1 MSFSVLS
8 KLKIAHTHTVA
19 MTATKKINV
28 ANRFEIGGNNRFV
41 LIAGPCAIETEEM
54 TMHVA
59 ATLKEICHDL
69 GIQLIFKS
77 SFDKANRTSVKAPR
91 GVGMER
97 GLEILQR
104 VKTELNLPVI
114 TDIHESWQC
123 EPVAKVADM
132 LQIPAFL
139 SRQTDLLVAAAKTGK
154 IVNVKKGQFMAPWDM
169 KNVVEK
175 LRDSGTEQILLCE
188 RGSSFGYNN
197 LVVDMTGLVEM
208 RSYGFPVV
216 FDATHAVQKPGGQ
229 GTSTGGNREMV
240 PYLMRAALA
249 VGVDA
254 IFAEVHPDP
263 DHAFSDGPNQIH
275 LSNIRKI
282 LEEAVA
288 IDDLIKGNK
297 ETQRLGDGETER
309 NGYSELKTQNSE
321 LNIKLFLTDVDGVL
335 TDAGMYYS
343 ENGDELKKFN
353 THDGMGLQLIRQK
366 GIKTG
371 IITSE
376 NTMMVERRF
385 NKLKLD
391 YLYQGKREGGKLA
404 SALEICEKEG
414 ITLRNVAY
422 IGDDINCLE
431 LLSNVGLAA
440 CPANALDAVKQ
451 IPGIVRMNK
460 KGGEGCVREFIE
472 MIINKMEK

>member
-1 MSFSVLS
+1 MTETRKVNVLN
-8 KLKIAHTHTVA
+8 K
-19 MTATKKINV
+19 
-28 ANRFEIGGNNRFV
+28 FDIGGNNRFV
-41 LIAGPCAIETEEM
+41 LIAGPCAIESEEM
-54 TMHVA
+54 TLQVA
-59 ATLKEICHDL
+59 AELKNICYEL
-69 GIQLIFKS
+69 GIHLIFKS

-97 GLEILQR
+97 GLQILQR
-104 VKTELNLPVI
+104 VKTELDLPII
-114 TDIHESWQC
+114 TDVHETWQC
-123 EPVAKVADM
+123 AMVAQVADM

-169 KNVVEK
+169 KNVIDK
-175 LRDSGTEQILLCE
+175 LRDSGNENILLCE
-188 RGSSFGYNN
+188 RGTSFGYNN

-275 LSNIRKI
+275 LSKIREI
-282 LEEAVA
+282 LEQA
-288 IDDLIKGNK
+288 IMIDNITKGIQNQESEIKNINAK
-297 ETQRLGDGETER
+297 IPNTKRETR
-309 NGYSELKTQNSE
+309 
-321 LNIKLFLTDVDGVL
+321 NIKLFLTDVDGVL

-353 THDGMGLQLIRQK
+353 THDGMGLQLIRQH

-376 NTMMVERRF
+376 NTKMVIRRF
-385 NKLKLD
+385 KKLNLD

-404 SALEICEKEG
+404 SVKEICEKEG
-414 ITLRNVAY
+414 ISLAEVAY

-431 LLSNVGLAA
+431 LLSNVGFAA
-440 CPANALDAVKQ
+440 CPANALDAIKN
-451 IPGIVRMNK
+451 IPGIIQMNK

-472 MIINKMEK
+472 LILRPLNS

>member
-1 MSFSVLS
+1 
-8 KLKIAHTHTVA
+8 
-19 MTATKKINV
+19 MTTREINV
-28 ANRFEIGGNNRFV
+28 LNKFSIGGNNHFT

-54 TMHVA
+54 TMQVA
-59 ATLKEICHDL
+59 AELKQICEELD
-69 GIQLIFKS
+69 INLIFKS
-77 SFDKANRTSVKAPR
+77 SFDKANRSSVKAPR
-91 GVGMER
+91 GLGMER
-97 GLEILQR
+97 GLEILKR
-104 VKTELNLPVI
+104 VKTELNLPIV
-114 TDIHESWQC
+114 TDVHETWQC
-123 EPVAKVADM
+123 APVAEVADM

-169 KNVVEK
+169 KNVIDK
-175 LRDSGTEQILLCE
+175 LVDSGNENILLCE

-197 LVVDMTGLVEM
+197 LIVDMTGLVEM
-208 RSYGFPVV
+208 RSYGYPVV

-254 IFAEVHPDP
+254 IFAEVHPNP
-263 DHAFSDGPNQIH
+263 DYAFSDGPNQIY
-275 LSNIRKI
+275 LSKIREI
-282 LEEAVA
+282 LEQAIA
-288 IDDLIKGNK
+288 IDNIVKGI
-297 ETQRLGDGETER
+297 
-309 NGYSELKTQNSE
+309 QNQESRTKNQKIVTSDDK
-321 LNIKLFLTDVDGVL
+321 LLTTNYKLPTKIKLFLTDVDGVL

-343 ENGDELKKFN
+343 EAGDELKKFN

-376 NTMMVERRF
+376 DTKMVERRY

-404 SALEICEKEG
+404 SAKEICELEG
-414 ITLRNVAY
+414 ITLAEIAY
-422 IGDDINCLE
+422 IGDDVNCLE
-431 LLSNVGLAA
+431 LLSNVGIAA
-440 CPANALDAVKQ
+440 CPANALDAVKN
-451 IPGIVRMNK
+451 IPGIIQLKK
-460 KGGEGCVREFIE
+460 KGGEGCVREFVE
-472 MIINKMEK
+472 MIISQL

>member
-1 MSFSVLS
+1 M
-8 KLKIAHTHTVA
+8 IATR
-19 MTATKKINV
+19 KINV

-54 TMHVA
+54 TMQVA
-59 ATLKEICHDL
+59 ATLKEICQDL
-69 GIQLIFKS
+69 GIHLIFKS

-104 VKTELNLPVI
+104 VKTELDLPVI
-114 TDIHESWQC
+114 TDVHESWQC
-123 EPVAKVADM
+123 EPVAKVVDM

-175 LRDSGTEQILLCE
+175 LRDSGSEQILLCE

-208 RSYGFPVV
+208 RNYGFPVV

-254 IFAEVHPDP
+254 VFAEVHPDP

-297 ETQRLGDGETER
+297 GTREQVELRNEHETR
-309 NGYSELKTQNSE
+309 NTKHE
-321 LNIKLFLTDVDGVL
+321 IKLFLTDVDGVL

-404 SALEICEKEG
+404 SVVEICEKEG
-414 ITLRNVAY
+414 ITLNEVAY

-472 MIINKMEK
+472 MIISRMEK